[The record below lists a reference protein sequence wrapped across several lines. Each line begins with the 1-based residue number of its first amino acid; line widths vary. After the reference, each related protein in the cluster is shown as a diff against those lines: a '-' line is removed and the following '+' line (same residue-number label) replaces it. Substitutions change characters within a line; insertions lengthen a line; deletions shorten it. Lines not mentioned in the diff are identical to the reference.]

1 MSGAPYSGDSYATDC
16 RLFTGF
22 SPCRYRRDCPGC
34 PHYDPVDVRILLVV
48 LDALGDV
55 LRCTSL
61 LPAIR
66 REWPRAHVTWLT
78 RPEAAP
84 LLKHNPLVDRVLVLG
99 DATAAVL
106 SALSFDVALGPDKSI
121 PAGSL
126 MALVNAPDKRGFGI
140 DDGGAIVPLGPEA
153 EYLYRLGL
161 DNHAKFFDNTKSEQQ
176 IATECLGLPYAHD
189 RYVAILDDSERR
201 VAREDRRVAGVGD
214 DEVLVGW
221 NTGCSPRYGYK
232 KLTVDD
238 QVELM
243 LMAWQFL
250 PRKDAIR
257 FVLLGGG
264 REDHERNQAIEAALA
279 EEQVP
284 VVRSPCLGGLR
295 RGLSAAA
302 ACDMIVTGDTLGLH
316 MAIALKKPTV
326 VWFGITCH
334 QEIDLYG
341 RGLKVLSK
349 VPCRP
354 CWLQS
359 CHLEP
364 KCYRELPWS
373 AMAGAVAEMAI
384 TILREGR
391 WKGERLIGTF
401 PPKDR
406 VNPPLGVSP
415 GPIIQA

>member
-1 MSGAPYSGDSYATDC
+1 MSSKPFTGDGYANDC

-22 SPCRYRRDCPGC
+22 SPCRYRRACPGC
-34 PHYDPVDVRILLVV
+34 THYDPIHVRILLVV

-66 REWPRAHVTWLT
+66 RQWPRAHVTWLT

-84 LLKHNPLVDRVLVLG
+84 LLDHNPLVDRVLVLG

-106 SALSFDVALGPDKSI
+106 SALKFDVALCPDKSI

-126 MALVNAPDKRGFGI
+126 MSLVRAPDKRGFAI
-140 DDGGAIVPLGPEA
+140 DDGGAIVPLGPKSET
-153 EYLYRLGL
+153 LYRLGL
-161 DNHAKFFDNTKSEQQ
+161 DNQAKFFDNTRSEQEL
-176 IATECLGLPYAHD
+176 ATECLGLPYAHD
-189 RYVAILDDSERR
+189 RYVAVLNDDERR

-221 NTGCSPRYGYK
+221 NTGCSARYPYK
-232 KLTVDD
+232 KLTIED

-243 LMAWQFL
+243 VMSWQFL

-264 REDHERNQAIEAALA
+264 HEDEERNKTIGAALA
-279 EEQVP
+279 RKQVP
-284 VVRSPCLGGLR
+284 VVRSPCLKGLR
-295 RGLSAAA
+295 RGLSAVA

-334 QEIDLYG
+334 QEIDLYN
-341 RGLKVLSK
+341 RGLKVLSQ

-373 AMAGAVAEMAI
+373 EMAGAVAEMAI
-384 TILREGR
+384 TILRQGV
-391 WKGERLIGTF
+391 WKGERIIGTF
-401 PPKDR
+401 PPKNR
-406 VNPPLGVSP
+406 VNPPLGISP
-415 GPIIQA
+415 GPILLG